1 MPDPAQTRTPEL
13 ERRTR
18 NGGGGK
24 HPIVRALVS
33 GAAGAVALT
42 AIHQLASRYVEDAPR
57 MDVVGMRAIARG
69 LLEMGVEPPAGE
81 RLYQTTL
88 AGDLVSNTLYYSAV
102 CCGGRAAL
110 ETGTGLGLAAGV
122 GALVLPPVMGLGAPP
137 HSDTWSNRIMTVAWY
152 TLGGVVAGAT
162 WRALRRRA

>member
-1 MPDPAQTRTPEL
+1 MAE
-13 ERRTR
+13 
-18 NGGGGK
+18 
-24 HPIVRALVS
+24 HPIVRAVVS

-69 LLEMGVEPPAGE
+69 LLEMGIEPPAGE

-137 HSDTWSNRIMTVAWY
+137 HSDSWANRIMTVAWY

-162 WRALRRRA
+162 WRALSRRV